1 MGGISASSYL
11 DDVELVPLG
20 STSNE
25 LPQLSPLP
33 IALGHSAAALDYSS
47 KSVHK
52 LWHLRLNLCLL

>member
-11 DDVELVPLG
+11 DDVEVVPLG

-25 LPQLSPLP
+25 LPQISPLP

-47 KSVHK
+47 KSVYK
-52 LWHLRLNLCLL
+52 LWLKRLN

>member
-1 MGGISASSYL
+1 MAIGGISGSSYL

-33 IALGHSAAALDYSS
+33 LTLGHSAGALEYSS
-47 KSVHK
+47 MFVQWCQNGLKF
-52 LWHLRLNLCLL
+52 

>member
-11 DDVELVPLG
+11 DDVEVVPLG

-25 LPQLSPLP
+25 LPQISPLP

-47 KSVHK
+47 KSVYK
-52 LWHLRLNLCLL
+52 LWHKRLN